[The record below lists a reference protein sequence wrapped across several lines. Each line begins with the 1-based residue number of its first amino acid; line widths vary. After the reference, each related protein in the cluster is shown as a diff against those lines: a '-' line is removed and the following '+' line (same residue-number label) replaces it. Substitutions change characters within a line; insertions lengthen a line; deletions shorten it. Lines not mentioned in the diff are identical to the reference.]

1 MSGAARLRALLLA
14 LLFGAGNVG
23 LPAADAL
30 LDHASGGAH
39 GGARV
44 HLEAAGGCRN
54 HADHCPLGRLLSTFR
69 AQGRAGQSLRIPA
82 AHGPIGPRLDA
93 TSALPRSS
101 RVPPP
106 SRGPPGSTR

>member
-1 MSGAARLRALLLA
+1 MGHAARLRALLLA
-14 LLFGAGNVG
+14 LLFVAGNVG

-30 LDHASGGAH
+30 LDHASGIAH

-44 HLEAAGGCRN
+44 HLEAAGGCRS

-69 AQGRAGQSLRIPA
+69 AQGRAGHVLPRPA
-82 AHGPIGPRLDA
+82 ARGSFGSRLDA
-93 TSALPRSS
+93 ASGAPRTS